1 MTTLFI
7 VDDHKIFRESLAEL
21 MTKQGFKVIGMAG
34 NGKQLLEL
42 LDKSI
47 PDLVIMD
54 IAMPE
59 MDGCEAAK
67 IAMEKYPNL
76 KILTLSSFGDEKYY
90 YLMINAGVKGF
101 VLKNAGINEVKQAAT
116 EILEGGSWFS
126 AELMKSVINSMNK
139 KTTTDASV
147 KLSEREL
154 EVLKLICKGLTA
166 EKIAEEL
173 NLSHETIRT
182 YRANLLS
189 KTGCSNAPALVL
201 YAIKNRIIELG

>member
-1 MTTLFI
+1 
-7 VDDHKIFRESLAEL
+7 
-21 MTKQGFKVIGMAG
+21 
-34 NGKQLLEL
+34 
-42 LDKSI
+42 
-47 PDLVIMD
+47 
-54 IAMPE
+54 
-59 MDGCEAAK
+59 
-67 IAMEKYPNL
+67 
-76 KILTLSSFGDEKYY
+76 
-90 YLMINAGVKGF
+90 
-101 VLKNAGINEVKQAAT
+101 
-116 EILEGGSWFS
+116 
-126 AELMKSVINSMNK
+126 MNK